1 MVLYKILVNTFQNLV
16 KLQQK
21 SLKFHN
27 LTKFWL
33 KLFETI
39 LKFSMF
45 VLSNQQNN
53 FWVTQ
58 TSQKLVLI
66 QQKLEKTSNSKV
78 PIL

>member
-21 SLKFHN
+21 SIKFHN
-27 LTKFWL
+27 LTKCWL
-33 KLFETI
+33 KLFETV

-58 TSQKLVLI
+58 TLP
-66 QQKLEKTSNSKV
+66 KV
-78 PIL
+78 SIDSTKIRENI

>member
-1 MVLYKILVNTFQNLV
+1 MVLYKILVNIFQNLV
-16 KLQQK
+16 KLHQK
-21 SLKFHN
+21 SIKFHN

-39 LKFSMF
+39 SKFSMF

-58 TSQKLVLI
+58 TSP
-66 QQKLEKTSNSKV
+66 KV
-78 PIL
+78 SIDSTKIRENI